1 MGGGLLPVSVKNNK
15 IYFLFGQEN
24 ELAENKGW
32 SDFGGGRKKGEKS
45 FDTALREGEEEL
57 NGFFGVGN
65 NLKTYVKLNEIIPIH
80 YINYS
85 SYLFKIS
92 YNKDLPFYFKNN
104 YEFFSRQLPH
114 IKRNDAN
121 GLLEKKQIKWFSFA
135 ELRKEK
141 SKFRKYYQNT
151 VDLILQNQPIIE
163 KKLGIQKN
171 KKDKTHKIQG
181 EKINKKIKQTKKNEN
196 SLKHK

>member
-151 VDLILQNQPIIE
+151 VDLILQNQPLIE
-163 KKLGIQKN
+163 KKLGIQKDKTHKKN
-171 KKDKTHKIQG
+171 KKDKTHKTQR
-181 EKINKKIKQTKKNEN
+181 EKINKKIKQTKK
-196 SLKHK
+196 K